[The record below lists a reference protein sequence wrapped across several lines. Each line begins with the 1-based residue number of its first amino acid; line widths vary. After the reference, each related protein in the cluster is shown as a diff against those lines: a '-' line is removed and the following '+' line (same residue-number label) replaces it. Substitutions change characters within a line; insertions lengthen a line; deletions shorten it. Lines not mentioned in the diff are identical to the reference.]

1 MPVISFRTLTDS
13 PTSVLEIGKNPGRW
27 YGVGVMFQGY
37 GCQDRIH
44 HQRSAR
50 LAFFH
55 TILQDRP
62 MLIAWLK
69 NAHERVLQPRV
80 HNSFGLDDGKKGN
93 SNFYQKDSRRFL
105 RFLQLFVELFVVR
118 SILTLNVS

>member
-1 MPVISFRTLTDS
+1 
-13 PTSVLEIGKNPGRW
+13 
-27 YGVGVMFQGY
+27 MFQGY

-80 HNSFGLDDGKKGN
+80 HNSFGLDDGKKEIQTLWDLWI
-93 SNFYQKDSRRFL
+93 SLERPIPLTRS
-105 RFLQLFVELFVVR
+105 VEPVESWPSSL
-118 SILTLNVS
+118 